1 MNLGKLIEN
10 CKVVAIKGD
19 REAGIDSI
27 TSDSRTVM
35 QGSLFIAVEG
45 ICTDGHAYIGKAIEQ
60 GAVAV
65 VYDKPMIEEY
75 FSKVTYV
82 QVEDS
87 AEALASIAS
96 EWYDNP
102 SRKLKLVG
110 VTGTNGKTTIATLL
124 YNLFRHMG
132 YPAGLLSTVANY
144 VNDEKYPTTHTT
156 LDPISLNALL
166 GEMVE
171 AGCEHAF
178 MEVSSHAIHQK
189 RTHGL
194 HFVGGVYT
202 NLTQDHLDYHKNM
215 LEYRDVKKSFFDHLP
230 PGAFALVNSDDRNGA
245 IMLQNTKASKK
256 TYSVK
261 GMADFKARVFEKHF
275 DGTDIEINGKE
286 LAVQFVGLF
295 NVYNLLAVYGAA
307 ILLGLDEEE
316 VLRVLTLLKP
326 VAGRFETIRSS
337 NDITAIVDY
346 AHTPDALTNV
356 LEAIHEVLESR
367 GNVLT
372 VVGCG
377 GNRDRTKRPLMALEA
392 VKLSDR
398 AILTSDNPRFEEP
411 EAILQDM
418 LDGLSE
424 EQKRETLAITDR
436 REAIKTA
443 CLLAKPGDVILIAG
457 KGHEDYQ
464 EVKGVKHHF
473 DDKEEVENIF
483 NSISS

>member
-1 MNLGKLIEN
+1 MKLGELINRCKL
-10 CKVVAIKGD
+10 VACRGD
-19 REAGIDSI
+19 REVAITSI

-35 QGSLFIAVEG
+35 AGSLFIAVEG

-75 FSKVTYV
+75 FSKITYV

-166 GEMVE
+166 DEMVE

-194 HFVGGVYT
+194 LFAGG
-202 NLTQDHLDYHKNM
+202 
-215 LEYRDVKKSFFDHLP
+215 
-230 PGAFALVNSDDRNGA
+230 
-245 IMLQNTKASKK
+245 
-256 TYSVK
+256 
-261 GMADFKARVFEKHF
+261 
-275 DGTDIEINGKE
+275 
-286 LAVQFVGLF
+286 
-295 NVYNLLAVYGAA
+295 
-307 ILLGLDEEE
+307 
-316 VLRVLTLLKP
+316 
-326 VAGRFETIRSS
+326 RS
-337 NDITAIVDY
+337 
-346 AHTPDALTNV
+346 
-356 LEAIHEVLESR
+356 E
-367 GNVLT
+367 
-372 VVGCG
+372 
-377 GNRDRTKRPLMALEA
+377 
-392 VKLSDR
+392 
-398 AILTSDNPRFEEP
+398 
-411 EAILQDM
+411 
-418 LDGLSE
+418 
-424 EQKRETLAITDR
+424 
-436 REAIKTA
+436 
-443 CLLAKPGDVILIAG
+443 
-457 KGHEDYQ
+457 
-464 EVKGVKHHF
+464 
-473 DDKEEVENIF
+473 
-483 NSISS
+483 